1 MTDGFKKITKIKL
14 EKIEER
20 IKKLEN
26 FHLNLKKFRD
36 RESNSEDSNIQTEL
50 IGDKVS
56 QKKILPYKD
65 SNSLSS
71 STMGKKGKKIIE
83 EKSSLIGNNGFNI
96 DVKRYF
102 PLTILREYYFHAI
115 IIVLFLCGVVVLIYY
130 VSITM
135 IQDINKLLFIQKFIY
150 GKLIACSSQI
160 VEMKC
165 FISNCGNTT
174 NLDYSDLKSYTEIRK
189 LIIGIKSFKEINYF
203 YNNKYLLDACDAA
216 IDKNIDEERYQIC
229 LNDTIINSANNTDNL
244 IKLID
249 NIIDCEMKNGH
260 GGVHAKAQVAH
271 FDTEARMAADKFAIA
286 MNMHLPPDIRVL
298 FSEECDPLFHA
309 RFSAKRK
316 TYRYTVQLGPHA
328 DVFLR
333 TTSLHLHYM
342 PDEKAMQKAAGY
354 VIGTHDFNA
363 FKCADS
369 AMENTVRTIERS
381 EWTRDG
387 NLLVYTVEGNG
398 FLYNMVRILVGTMLE
413 IGSGKR
419 KPEDLLNA
427 INNGNRKDAGATAP
441 AHGLCLC
448 RVVYPDFDTEEV
460 LHRG

>member
-1 MTDGFKKITKIKL
+1 MRRIRTIISYDGTGYVGWQVQPNGVSVQALL
-14 EKIEER
+14 EKALFELTGEQIRVEGSGR
-20 IKKLEN
+20 T
-26 FHLNLKKFRD
+26 
-36 RESNSEDSNIQTEL
+36 DS
-50 IGDKVS
+50 
-56 QKKILPYKD
+56 
-65 SNSLSS
+65 
-71 STMGKKGKKIIE
+71 
-83 EKSSLIGNNGFNI
+83 
-96 DVKRYF
+96 
-102 PLTILREYYFHAI
+102 
-115 IIVLFLCGVVVLIYY
+115 
-130 VSITM
+130 
-135 IQDINKLLFIQKFIY
+135 
-150 GKLIACSSQI
+150 
-160 VEMKC
+160 
-165 FISNCGNTT
+165 
-174 NLDYSDLKSYTEIRK
+174 
-189 LIIGIKSFKEINYF
+189 
-203 YNNKYLLDACDAA
+203 
-216 IDKNIDEERYQIC
+216 
-229 LNDTIINSANNTDNL
+229 
-244 IKLID
+244 
-249 NIIDCEMKNGH
+249 
-260 GGVHAKAQVAH
+260 GVHAKAQVAH

-298 FSEECDPLFHA
+298 FSEECDPSFHA